1 MQTGWMYYKK
11 QTEFI
16 KASNVVYLERQL
28 VENFLSNYHHGWMS
42 QETQAE
48 SYNETWR
55 SSTRVQLIKN
65 FLAENPS
72 VGAQFKKKLKSDDS
86 DEDLFEYVD
95 AEGLESEEKVKKKST
110 FCGMFEIH
118 RKNLA
123 QAYYNLWIYEE
134 LLERKMIGKY
144 LLGPYY
150 RFEDGEKKL
159 FKYKDS
165 VEQFLALVDCLRV
178 NETYSHTSCAG
189 TFQFKLF

>member
-1 MQTGWMYYKK
+1 M
-11 QTEFI
+11 EC
-16 KASNVVYLERQL
+16 LR
-28 VENFLSNYHHGWMS
+28 
-42 QETQAE
+42 
-48 SYNETWR
+48 
-55 SSTRVQLIKN
+55 LIGKIW
-65 FLAENPS
+65 LRLTLTS
-72 VGAQFKKKLKSDDS
+72 
-86 DEDLFEYVD
+86 
-95 AEGLESEEKVKKKST
+95 GL
-110 FCGMFEIH
+110 
-118 RKNLA
+118 
-123 QAYYNLWIYEE
+123 YEE